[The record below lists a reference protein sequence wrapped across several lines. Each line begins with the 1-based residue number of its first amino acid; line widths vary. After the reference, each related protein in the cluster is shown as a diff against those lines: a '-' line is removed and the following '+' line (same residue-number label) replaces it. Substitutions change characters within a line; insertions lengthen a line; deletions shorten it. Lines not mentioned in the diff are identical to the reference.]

1 MLSVSQQAP
10 LSILDPV
17 NTNSCLTKKL
27 DLRQSK
33 NDFGGHQ
40 IWSDLSWGPTARR
53 LLYLV
58 APSFRMKMKR
68 LHIHKKRLKNYES
81 RWIGFSIV
89 VTGVLAAISVKDN
102 YQSRFTLGKENREYP
117 PKQMWE
123 FATVIDTKEI
133 KSFCVFLAFECA
145 FMQIHSSSGSLGL
158 RVLINSKFGLFY
170 SRHTD

>member
-1 MLSVSQQAP
+1 
-10 LSILDPV
+10 
-17 NTNSCLTKKL
+17 
-27 DLRQSK
+27 
-33 NDFGGHQ
+33 
-40 IWSDLSWGPTARR
+40 
-53 LLYLV
+53 
-58 APSFRMKMKR
+58 MKR

-89 VTGVLAAISVKDN
+89 VTGVLAVILVKDN
-102 YQSRFTLGKENREYP
+102 EQSRFTLRKENREYP

-158 RVLINSKFGLFY
+158 EFSLTPNLDYFTPGIQTNNV
-170 SRHTD
+170 D